1 MSVALTMLKIPYV
14 ISKGKKRF
22 NLGFKNITQEQ
33 YLTLLIS
40 IIWKAPDGSR
50 HLIVAQQD
58 TMLNISHVY
67 EQFFPWV

>member
-1 MSVALTMLKIPYV
+1 MSMALTIFKIPYI
-14 ISKGKKRF
+14 ISKGKKF

-40 IIWKAPDGSR
+40 ITRKAPDGSR

-58 TMLNISHVY
+58 TILNISHVC
-67 EQFFPWV
+67 EQFFPWM